1 MDFGPFAVAIAFWTF
16 VAIATVAGIV
26 SDYKKRQL
34 TLEPLRQAIEKG
46 QQLDP
51 AVVERLMAPVQE
63 PGMSP
68 IGLRVGGII
77 TIAAGFGVAIL
88 SLFLA
93 RLAPVAFYPVMGG
106 ALVVVCVGTGLV
118 IAARA
123 VDHARSKEVR
133 GPAV

>member
-1 MDFGPFAVAIAFWTF
+1 MNSPFAVAIAFWVF
-16 VAIATVAGIV
+16 VAIASVSGIV
-26 SDYKKRQL
+26 SDYKKRKL
-34 TLEPLRQAIEKG
+34 ALEPLRLAIEKG

-51 AVVERLMAPVQE
+51 AVVERLMAPAQE

-77 TIAAGFGVAIL
+77 TIAAGVGAAIL
-88 SLFLA
+88 AFFLDHLA
-93 RLAPVAFYPVMGG
+93 REAFYPVMGA
-106 ALVVVCVGTGLV
+106 ALVAVCVGAGLV

-123 VDHARSKEVR
+123 VDRSRASEGR